1 MAMVVT
7 DVLNVLGECNRQKV
21 RITEKSLGH
30 SMEPHNQ
37 PWLLIWTMQCS
48 AATTGSSTTAI
59 GAAADQSSLKNVH
72 SNVHYRNA
80 LYRLSVG
87 GGNCCGRLSCG
98 HGINR

>member
-59 GAAADQSSLKNVH
+59 GGAADQSSLKNVH
-72 SNVHYRNA
+72 SNVHYRN
-80 LYRLSVG
+80 
-87 GGNCCGRLSCG
+87 
-98 HGINR
+98 GIVQIECR